1 MLIPENIYT
10 HTSVHLYNR
19 HAEINGTTLG
29 EQLLIHVNICRIRV
43 LLLL

>member
-1 MLIPENIYT
+1 MY
-10 HTSVHLYNR
+10 TSVHLYNR

-29 EQLLIHVNICRIRV
+29 EQLLIYINVYRIHF